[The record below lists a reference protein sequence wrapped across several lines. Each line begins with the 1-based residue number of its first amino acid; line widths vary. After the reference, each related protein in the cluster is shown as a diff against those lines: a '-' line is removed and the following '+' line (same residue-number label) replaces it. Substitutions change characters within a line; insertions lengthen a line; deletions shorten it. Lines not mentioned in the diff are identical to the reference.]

1 MDNATLVA
9 FTLYLVGLF
18 AIAVQAWRRT
28 HDVTDYALGGRGLG
42 PAVAALSAGASDM
55 SGWLLLG
62 LPGAIYASGLVEGWI
77 VVGLLA
83 GALAN
88 WRLVAAPL
96 RRSSAADVSGGD
108 APEDS
113 LTLPSWFA
121 AHLRH
126 CAPDADPR
134 MLLAVRAVA
143 TALILFFFTFY
154 VASGLVAGAR
164 LFEATLD
171 LDYHW
176 ALGLGAIVIVAY
188 TVAGGFLAVAWTD
201 FFQGLLM
208 LGALVAVPVML
219 FGFGTVETSA
229 SPGLDAFEDLTFL
242 GWLSLVA
249 WGLGYFGQPHV
260 LARFMAIESPAAVPR
275 ATAIG
280 MSWMLVVA
288 AASIGVGLGGQIV
301 FTEGLANP
309 EAVFIELTATLFHPL
324 VAGTVLAAI
333 LAAVMSTIDSQL
345 LVAST
350 SLAEDLYRP
359 LRGREA
365 SPLELV
371 NVGRAAVLAVAL
383 VAIALALD
391 PGSLVL
397 SLVSYAWA
405 GLGASFGPLVLAALY
420 WPRLTAHGALAGM
433 LAGGAT
439 VVVWGNL
446 SGGLFELYEIV
457 PGFVLA
463 VLAIGLCGRRE
474 PVAPAAQA
482 RS

>member
-9 FTLYLVGLF
+9 FALYLFGLF

-28 HDVTDYALGGRGLG
+28 HDVSDYALGGRGLG

-77 VVGLLA
+77 VVGLVL
-83 GALAN
+83 GAFAN

-96 RRSSAADVSGGD
+96 RRASAADASGGD

-126 CAPDADPR
+126 TAPETDAR
-134 MLLAVRAVA
+134 LLLAVRAVA
-143 TALILFFFTFY
+143 TTLILFFFTFY

-171 LDYHW
+171 LDYHL
-176 ALGLGAIVIVAY
+176 ALGIGALVIVAY

-208 LGALVAVPVML
+208 LAALVAVPVML
-219 FGFGTVETSA
+219 FGWGEGLGGSLDGVPMRGEV
-229 SPGLDAFEDLTFL
+229 GLDAFEGLTVM
-242 GWLSLVA
+242 GWVSLVA

-260 LARFMAIESPAAVPR
+260 LARFMAIESADAVPR

-280 MSWMLVVA
+280 MGWMLIVSA
-288 AASIGVGLGGQIV
+288 AAVGVGLGGQLV
-301 FTEGLANP
+301 FPVPLDNAES
-309 EAVFIELTATLFHPL
+309 VFIELTAALFHPL

-365 SPLELV
+365 SPRELV

-383 VAIALALD
+383 LAIALALD
-391 PGSLVL
+391 PDSLVL

-433 LAGGAT
+433 LVGGIT
-439 VVVWGNL
+439 VVVWGEL
-446 SGGLFELYEIV
+446 SGGLFDLYEIV
-457 PGFVLA
+457 PGFLFA
-463 VLAIGLCGRRE
+463 CIAIALCGRR
-474 PVAPAAQA
+474 
-482 RS
+482 R

>member
-9 FTLYLVGLF
+9 FALYLVGLF

-62 LPGAIYASGLVEGWI
+62 LPGAIYLSGLAEGWI
-77 VVGLLA
+77 VVGLVL
-83 GALAN
+83 GAFAN

-96 RRSSAADVSGGD
+96 RRASAADVSGGD

-126 CAPDADPR
+126 TAPDTDPR
-134 MLLAVRAVA
+134 LLLAVRAVA
-143 TALILFFFTFY
+143 TTLILFFFTFY

-164 LFEATLD
+164 LFEATLE

-176 ALGLGAIVIVAY
+176 ALGLGALVIVAY

-208 LGALVAVPVML
+208 LAALVAVPVML
-219 FGFGTVETSA
+219 FGLGQGPDTATAMPEF
-229 SPGLDAFEDLTFL
+229 DAFSDLTFL

-260 LARFMAIESPAAVPR
+260 LARFMAIESADAVPR
-275 ATAIG
+275 ATVIG
-280 MSWMLVVA
+280 MGWMLIVSA
-288 AASIGVGLGGQIV
+288 AAIGVGLGGQIV
-301 FTEGLANP
+301 FTTPLENA
-309 EAVFIELTATLFHPL
+309 ESVFIELTAVLFHPL

-359 LRGREA
+359 LRGRDA
-365 SPLELV
+365 TPGELV

-383 VAIALALD
+383 LAILLALD

-420 WPRLTAHGALAGM
+420 WPRLTGHGALAGM
-433 LAGGAT
+433 LVGGIT
-439 VVVWGNL
+439 VVVWGEL
-446 SGGLFELYEIV
+446 SGGLFDLYEIV
-457 PGFVLA
+457 PGFLFACV
-463 VLAIGLCGRRE
+463 AIALCGRR
-474 PVAPAAQA
+474 
-482 RS
+482 R